1 MQKSDK
7 SLWAYLGTMFMIA
20 GLALAVLPGC
30 GDDTE
35 DSDSDSSFDSDS
47 DSRDSLI
54 MEVE

>member
-1 MQKSDK
+1 MQKSNK

-35 DSDSDSSFDSDS
+35 DSDSRFDSDS
-47 DSRDSLI
+47 DSLSDSEL
-54 MEVE
+54 